1 MASITNSSVEN
12 AATPAG
18 IPAVTPTDN
27 GITPRPMTLGRNIKI
42 ATFHFG
48 SAFADIL
55 TQGVWN
61 RIAIVELGMNT
72 SLVALLLSLKYF
84 FSIFSIWAGQR
95 SDVTNFRGYR
105 RLPFVWGGRGLMVL
119 SFFMLGASTIALVD
133 NRESALAF
141 MAMVTS
147 FVVFSIGSALSGTNF
162 LSLIYDVTPEPQR
175 TRTVSVVWFFL
186 IAGFAVSGI
195 LYGRILPTY
204 TREGFITLFI
214 VAPLI
219 MAAIWFFSLL
229 GEERPDPNRAAAVAA
244 ARNTAASFWK
254 DLKTAWA
261 IPQTPIFFSFLGLS
275 TMFFYTQ
282 DVILEPFGG
291 LVFGMDVA
299 HTSRFSS
306 YWGTLTLVFIVLSLV
321 AARRFPKWVNNMSLS
336 QWSIAIL
343 AVAFGIFFVSAAAQ
357 IRLLVTVGLVVMGIG
372 LGLWTVGTLG
382 LMMDMTRAWRA
393 GLYLALWTVSETL
406 ARGVGTLIGG
416 IIKDVSYQL
425 TGSYP
430 MAFAAVFLVQT
441 IGFVICLII
450 LNRISIQAFIKQ
462 STPEPEAVLV
472 GSMD

>member
-1 MASITNSSVEN
+1 
-12 AATPAG
+12 
-18 IPAVTPTDN
+18 
-27 GITPRPMTLGRNIKI
+27 
-42 ATFHFG
+42 
-48 SAFADIL
+48 
-55 TQGVWN
+55 
-61 RIAIVELGMNT
+61 
-72 SLVALLLSLKYF
+72 
-84 FSIFSIWAGQR
+84 
-95 SDVTNFRGYR
+95 
-105 RLPFVWGGRGLMVL
+105 
-119 SFFMLGASTIALVD
+119 
-133 NRESALAF
+133 
-141 MAMVTS
+141 
-147 FVVFSIGSALSGTNF
+147 
-162 LSLIYDVTPEPQR
+162 
-175 TRTVSVVWFFL
+175 
-186 IAGFAVSGI
+186 
-195 LYGRILPTY
+195 
-204 TREGFITLFI
+204 
-214 VAPLI
+214 

-244 ARNTAASFWK
+244 ARTTAASFWK

-357 IRLLVTVGLVVMGIG
+357 IRPLVTVGLVVMGTG

-406 ARGVGTLIGG
+406 ARGVGTLLGAM
-416 IIKDVSYQL
+416 IKDVSYQL

-430 MAFAAVFLVQT
+430 TAFAAVFLVQT

-450 LNRISIQAFIKQ
+450 LNRISIQAFIKH